1 MGLKNNVFVRMV
13 YYRML
18 KVLNTVLGDE
28 LITKIKYKK
37 EFGKKLDLKNPKTMN
52 EKIEWLKL
60 YDYKDEY
67 TIIADKYRVR
77 EWLSKR
83 YGESYLVPLIF
94 VTENVQDIN
103 PTNIPDYP
111 CIVKCNSGSAAYQI
125 IRDKSK
131 VNWPL
136 LQKECQRWLDEN
148 YYYFSQE
155 KQYKDVKPIIMVEK
169 LLLTK
174 NGTIP
179 NDYKLNYFNGNL
191 EFVYCSVDRE
201 GGNYRNIYD
210 KDWKPLD
217 FSWVHK
223 SNYRDDLIGPAIP
236 APASFN
242 EMVKIGNDIAK
253 DFKYVRVD
261 FYDVDG
267 KLYYGE
273 VTLHHGSGLDS
284 FVPSK
289 YDLIY
294 GEKLML

>member
-1 MGLKNNVFVRMV
+1 MGLKNNTLIRTA
-13 YYRML
+13 YYGIL
-18 KVLNTVLGDE
+18 KVICAVLGDE

-37 EFGKKLDLKNPKTMN
+37 EFGKSLDLKNPTTMN
-52 EKIEWLKL
+52 EKIEWLKI
-60 YDYKDEY
+60 YDYKPEY
-67 TIIADKYRVR
+67 SVVADKYRVR
-77 EWLSKR
+77 DWLSKR
-83 YGESYLVPLIF
+83 YGESYLVPLVF
-94 VTENVQDIN
+94 VTENVADIN
-103 PTNIPDYP
+103 PNNIPDYP
-111 CIVKCNSGSAAYQI
+111 CIVKCNSGSATYKI
-125 IRDKSK
+125 IRDKSQID
-131 VNWPL
+131 WPS
-136 LQKECQRWLDEN
+136 LQKECKRWLKEN

-155 KQYKDVKPIIMVEK
+155 KQYKDIKPIIMVEK

-191 EFVYCSVDRE
+191 EFIYCSVDRE

-210 KDWKPLD
+210 KDWNPLK

-223 SNYRDDLIGPAIP
+223 SNYRDNLIGPDIS
-236 APASFN
+236 APASFH
-242 EMVKIGNDIAK
+242 EMVRIGKDIAK

-284 FVPSK
+284 FVPQK

-294 GEKLML
+294 GEKLKL